1 MTVSKTATLPAK
13 GNDVC
18 ILVVDDDDEVRE
30 MLAEILA
37 YFGYGVA
44 QAASGEEALPLLSA
58 DPSIAMVITDIQM
71 PGMSGLELADAVQR
85 ERADVRVIVMSGY
98 FHPQSLNQRFL
109 RKPFHMQEL
118 AAAVQD
124 EFAL

>member
-1 MTVSKTATLPAK
+1 MGNGEPSAVKPTRIGVS
-13 GNDVC
+13 

-30 MLAEILA
+30 MLAETLV
-37 YFGYGVA
+37 YFGYGVS
-44 QAASGEEALPLLSA
+44 QAASGEEALPLLST

-71 PGMSGLELADAVQR
+71 PGMSGLELAEAVQR
-85 ERADVRVIVMSGY
+85 QRADVRVIVMSGY
-98 FHPQSLNQRFL
+98 FHPQRLSQRFL

-124 EFAL
+124 ELAA

>member
-1 MTVSKTATLPAK
+1 MSVDGPKAPPDK
-13 GNDVC
+13 GGELS

-30 MLAEILA
+30 TLAEILA
-37 YFGYGVA
+37 FFGYGVT

-71 PGMSGLELADAVQR
+71 PGMSGLELAATVQR
-85 ERADVRVIVMSGY
+85 QRADVRVIVMSGY
-98 FHPQSLNQRFL
+98 FHPQSVSQRFL
-109 RKPFHMQEL
+109 RKPFRMQDL
-118 AAAVQD
+118 ATAVQA

>member
-1 MTVSKTATLPAK
+1 MTVGKPKALPAK
-13 GNDVC
+13 GKDVC

-44 QAASGEEALPLLSA
+44 QAASGEEALPLLNA
-58 DPSIAMVITDIQM
+58 DRSIAMVITDIQM

-85 ERADVRVIVMSGY
+85 DRSDVRVIVMSGY
-98 FHPQSLNQRFL
+98 FHPQSLSQRFL

-118 AAAVQD
+118 ATAVQD